1 MFSVQSCS
9 RVRVVVRTC
18 CSKTLWLTFVPNA
31 VLNHLFRESVL
42 QAVQSIASN
51 IVGNQREADF
61 K

>member
-18 CSKTLWLTFVPNA
+18 SKTLWLTLVPNA

-51 IVGNQREADF
+51 IVGNQRAADF